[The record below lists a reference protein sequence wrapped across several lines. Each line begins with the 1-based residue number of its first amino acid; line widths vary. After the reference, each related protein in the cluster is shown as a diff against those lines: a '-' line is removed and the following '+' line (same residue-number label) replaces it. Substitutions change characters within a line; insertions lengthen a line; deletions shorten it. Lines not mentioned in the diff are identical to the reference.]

1 MPFGQRKK
9 IIEKARSK
17 GKKGKSG
24 SGNNGP
30 DIATGTQVHSFR
42 LFLTFNVRKVST

>member
-30 DIATGTQVHSFR
+30 DIATGTQVHPPNYCKLSMTEKNR
-42 LFLTFNVRKVST
+42 

>member
-17 GKKGKSG
+17 GMKGKSG